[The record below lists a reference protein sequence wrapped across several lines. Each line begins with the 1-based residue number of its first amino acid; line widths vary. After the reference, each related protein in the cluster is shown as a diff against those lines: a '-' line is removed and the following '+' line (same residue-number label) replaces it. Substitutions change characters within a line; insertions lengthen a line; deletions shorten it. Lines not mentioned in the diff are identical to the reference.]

1 MSKVHNYYY
10 LPTAIDSSVSEVI
23 VNQLSKLKLEE
34 AQTNYAFAIA
44 ANRLHEVPKFRGLV
58 RKYTKQIRNLVVLR
72 CDLGE
77 V

>member
-1 MSKVHNYYY
+1 MLYRQEIATHLKQMTE
-10 LPTAIDSSVSEVI
+10 LKQQIEAT
-23 VNQLSKLKLEE
+23 KLKLEE

-58 RKYTKQIRNLVVLR
+58 RKYTKQIRNLVILR